1 MNTNIFR
8 RQCQGADYKTRIKW
22 GLLIIG
28 LLGCA
33 QMSGVHAQG
42 GTAKP
47 PRGAIAPFVVP
58 TLPTPTPSGTWAETH
73 GFDITGFITDAGG
86 SNDMDPLGPST
97 ITVNGTLIKVPANM
111 IVQMPANTL
120 NWHDVDA
127 VGMSSPSLL
136 GHKFEAR
143 VVGNIVKG
151 EYIAG
156 LIYISQSSAAV
167 GSGYIS
173 RIDYEHG
180 DIYVS
185 AAQGVGDPVK
195 LRINDPFG
203 RFGRPQ
209 SPDPRF
215 SVDDAN
221 PTIHSGTGYP
231 MCVPRLDPF
240 ADTTVEAD
248 PLCPQK
254 NRPKAVNGCRN
265 FSQAGIP
272 LPVSG
277 ELNPPAAGQAYCSQF
292 VMKAVPGTPSN
303 AIYIQS
309 PGNQAGSNDPD
320 ARQQAPFQEND
331 FISYSGT
338 YVDNN
343 EGEGY
348 ISVHTI
354 EANVGIFTQPG
365 TQPAYLAI
373 GEFGVGTADPTAT
386 AVNGA
391 AQETQDRIFLEA
403 ATTDVRT
410 PVDIFM
416 VEVNPNTGAPSYRW
430 VTPYQMT
437 GECNPATTLAATC
450 LNSSGGITTQ
460 FTGPQNQRARIRAAK
475 AITGILSAPTRNMVV
490 MQRTVCPL
498 IGTALSGNPPR
509 TYNQAA
515 LDACVAAIPVVANGL
530 KAGFY
535 AAPVFEFIFGEN
547 TKAGDPIIP
556 NDLWH
561 LPFLVYGEGNGVGA
575 LNPTPW

>member
-8 RQCQGADYKTRIKW
+8 RQYQGTDYKTRIKW

-33 QMSGVHAQG
+33 QMSGVYAKG

-58 TLPTPTPSGTWAETH
+58 TLPTPTPTGGTWAGIH
-73 GFDITGFITDAGG
+73 GFDVTGFITDA
-86 SNDMDPLGPST
+86 SDFT
-97 ITVNGTLIKVPANM
+97 ITVNSTRIKIPDNM

-120 NWHDVDA
+120 SWDDVHAVGYYDA
-127 VGMSSPSLL
+127 VNNITYPSLL
-136 GHKFEAR
+136 DHRFEAH
-143 VVGNIVKG
+143 VVGNIVNG

-167 GSGYIS
+167 GSGFIS
-173 RIDYEHG
+173 EIDYSDG
-180 DIYVS
+180 SIYVS
-185 AAQGVGDPVK
+185 AAQGVNEKVR

-203 RFGRPQ
+203 RFGRVH

-231 MCVPRLDPF
+231 MCVPRTDPV
-240 ADTTVEAD
+240 VEDDA
-248 PLCPQK
+248 LCPQK
-254 NRPKAVNGCRN
+254 NRPKVLNGCRN

-277 ELNPPAAGQAYCSQF
+277 ELSPPIAGQEYCSQF

-303 AIYIQS
+303 AIYIQTT
-309 PGNQAGSNDPD
+309 GNQAGPNDPD
-320 ARQQAPFQEND
+320 ARQQAPFQVGD

-338 YVDNN
+338 YVENA
-343 EGEGY
+343 EGVGY
-348 ISVHTI
+348 FSVHTI
-354 EANVGIFTQPG
+354 EANVGIFTQAG

-416 VEVNPNTGAPSYRW
+416 VEVNPTTGAPSYRW
-430 VTPYQMT
+430 VTPYEMT

-450 LNSSGGITTQ
+450 LETSGGITTQ
-460 FTGPQNQRARIRAAK
+460 YTGPQNQRARIRAAK
-475 AITGILSAPTRNMVV
+475 AIAGMLSAPTRNMVV
-490 MQRTVCPL
+490 MQRTTCPL
-498 IGTALSGNPPR
+498 IGTPLGGDPPR

-515 LDACVAAIPVVANGL
+515 FDTCVNAIPLVANGL

-547 TKAGDPIIP
+547 AKAGDPIIP

-561 LPFLVYGEGNGVGA
+561 LPFIVYGEGPDVGP
-575 LNPTPW
+575 LSPTPW